1 MRGPKW
7 RGIPASTKDRACP
20 LQAGGYS
27 QAQAEHACTALKAAG
42 LSCLVT
48 AH

>member
-1 MRGPKW
+1 VAGHPRIDEGSGLS
-7 RGIPASTKDRACP
+7 R

-42 LSCLVT
+42 LTCLVT